1 MEKACE
7 PPSVWTAEPA
17 AFSLSKHA
25 RTLGYILAPE
35 SQKGFPGHR
44 QIFSG
49 DIIFPSSRNTSKHI
63 CLDFLSHLI
72 IFLLPPVSEVGVTKC
87 PTCAMEERGG
97 KGFKKKNLIHGVSDW
112 KIVMGL
118 ASHRKG
124 RAPT

>member
-49 DIIFPSSRNTSKHI
+49 DSIFSSSRNTSKHV

-87 PTCAMEERGG
+87 PDLCYGG
-97 KGFKKKNLIHGVSDW
+97 KRRKGLQKKNLIHGVSDW
-112 KIVMGL
+112 KVVMGL
-118 ASHRKG
+118 ASHR
-124 RAPT
+124 RAEL